1 MNNTKLHSAQGH
13 KTIEELF
20 FLNTSIT
27 NPKNKRS
34 YTDGMGVSRLW

>member
-13 KTIEELF
+13 KTIESILF
-20 FLNTSIT
+20 SRTSIT
-27 NPKNKRS
+27 NHKNKRS